1 MSTAKLRKFFGLT
14 VVAVIYLGIC
24 PNNNLVAQDAS
35 LDRLNALVLKNALNF
50 TDTTVISGILN
61 DEHKMLLTNFK
72 PEKVDKFYDSVLEP
86 QDYFVNMK
94 KCLGWRFGNYAKNMQ
109 TYILDRHGF
118 DSTSQEWNIKK
129 TPNFM
134 IYYMPSSTDSSVIR
148 ILGDYLESEF
158 VEMKNLLAINEDQNR
173 RSLFIRSFY
182 PDSEKSYEIPTPP
195 ELTNGKIQI
204 LLFPNLD
211 EFQRHFPGNGV
222 DQNTGGMCL
231 FSLYQNPEKAV
242 RDIFIDVKVAMI
254 FAGYISFPFM
264 THELGH
270 AMHFIYYSDL
280 DSVNKEAAR
289 LYEIYEK
296 QGKDEYYKAFWPNFR
311 DRIPGHNGIFEE
323 AIANY
328 CMFSTGPLWRSGI
341 TPPLNCLIYTKLK
354 NAKKY
359 ISPGAKSGVDFGFL
373 NLIGW
378 KLHMSQSPGKKI
390 ATAIFVWS
398 NFLKYLNDSYTP
410 EQMSQLYSI
419 TDEDLS
425 KTFRQIFGRTV
436 KQAAAEWSD
445 LLRNKKSQN

>member
-1 MSTAKLRKFFGLT
+1 MSAAKTKKLFNLT
-14 VVAVIYLGIC
+14 VFAVVYLSVY
-24 PNNNLVAQDAS
+24 PNSNMAAQDAS

-50 TDTTVISGILN
+50 TDSIVISGILN

-72 PEKVDKFYDSVLEP
+72 QGKVDKFYDSVLEP
-86 QDYFVNMK
+86 RDYFVNMK
-94 KCLGWRFGNYAKNMQ
+94 KCLGWRFGTYVRNMQ
-109 TYILDRHGF
+109 KYILNRTDV
-118 DSTSQEWNIKK
+118 DTTNQEWHIAE

-134 IYYMPSSTDSSVIR
+134 IYYMPASNDSVVMR
-148 ILGDYLESEF
+148 LLGDYLESEF
-158 VEMKNLLAINEDQNR
+158 VEMKNLLAIDENPNR
-173 RSLFIRSFY
+173 RSLFVRSFY

-195 ELTNGKIQI
+195 ELTDGKIQI

-211 EFQRHFPGNGV
+211 EFQRHFPGSGV
-222 DQNTGGMCL
+222 DQTTGGMCL
-231 FSLYQNPEKAV
+231 FSLYQNPEKSV
-242 RDIFIDVKVAMI
+242 EDILIDVKIAMV
-254 FAGYISFPFM
+254 FSGYMSFPLI

-289 LYEIYEK
+289 LYEVYEK
-296 QGKDEYYKAFWPNFR
+296 QGKDAYYKAFWPNFR
-311 DRIPGHNGIFEE
+311 DRIPGNNGIFEE

-359 ISPGAKSGVDFGFL
+359 IAPGAKSGVDFGLL

-378 KLHMSQSPGKKI
+378 KIHLSQSPGKKI
-390 ATAIFVWS
+390 ATAIFVWAD
-398 NFLKYLNDSYTP
+398 FLKYLNDSSTP
-410 EQMSQLYSI
+410 QQMRQLYSI
-419 TDEDLS
+419 ADEDLS
-425 KTFRQIFGRTV
+425 EAFPQIFGRSV

-445 LLRNKKSQN
+445 QLRNSQN